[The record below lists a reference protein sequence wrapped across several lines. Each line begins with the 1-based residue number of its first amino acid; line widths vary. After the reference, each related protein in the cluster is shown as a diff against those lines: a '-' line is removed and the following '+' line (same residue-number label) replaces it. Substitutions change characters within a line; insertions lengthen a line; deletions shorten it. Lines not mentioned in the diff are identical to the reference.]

1 MPDIQVRTGP
11 FDDQPPLLV
20 PTGQDDVWSAFPD
33 APPLQANQGT
43 GVNPFVAF
51 PIAPSRFGTDGNTGD
66 PWAAFPDWPPTQA
79 QPGSA
84 DPFAAFPD
92 VPPRSAAFQSWPEA
106 TINPANAMPFN
117 PVQASIG
124 NAFWQTD
131 ITGSNPAVYSQTL
144 QAPPPAPVAGSP
156 EPAPFDGLQMLR
168 GEALQRSAAPP
179 AQPNQGVPVQ
189 LSNGQNVPDLKSPTG
204 YLMSPVADLGPV
216 AAAGRRAGETYR
228 SLLSNPETAPSALL
242 YLGASL
248 YANFHHGGI
257 FDYQRQGNWL
267 TGFTQLPQ
275 FYHVSNVNVGLFAQQ
290 AGLTLDETLSI
301 AGLYA
306 RLFSKNADPKDQ
318 YGLNSR
324 TRKFIE
330 TGFNIGERGVFGQP
344 PAR

>member
-156 EPAPFDGLQMLR
+156 EPAPFDGLQMSR
-168 GEALQRSAAPP
+168 DDALWRPAALSAK
-179 AQPNQGVPVQ
+179 PNQGVPVH
-189 LSNGQNVPDLKSPTG
+189 LPNGETIPDPFSPTG
-204 YLMSPVADLGPV
+204 LLMSPVAESSAV
-216 AAAGRRAGETYR
+216 ADAGR
-228 SLLSNPETAPSALL
+228 
-242 YLGASL
+242 
-248 YANFHHGGI
+248 
-257 FDYQRQGNWL
+257 
-267 TGFTQLPQ
+267 
-275 FYHVSNVNVGLFAQQ
+275 Q
-290 AGLTLDETLSI
+290 AGI
-301 AGLYA
+301 AYSSL
-306 RLFSKNADPKDQ
+306 
-318 YGLNSR
+318 
-324 TRKFIE
+324 
-330 TGFNIGERGVFGQP
+330 
-344 PAR
+344 